1 MSAPSDPA
9 GGPSSSR
16 PSDETSRRLVAHLR
30 HELRTSLTAV
40 IGYSEHLAESAPPG
54 APEELTQ
61 TLDHLRAIGAAVL
74 ELVNERLGA
83 DAVNCLDKDA
93 LPRAVLDLG
102 AACQEPASRIAPT
115 CAGLIALCE
124 REGLYDLI
132 PTLCRIQASGVMLN
146 KLLESYSLDLAK
158 TALPSGLIGD
168 PIAPRSIRA
177 VYPAPAE
184 PRGRILIAD
193 DNSISRDV
201 LRQWLERKG
210 HEVDEASGGEAALAL
225 MRSSDYDLVL
235 LDLVMP
241 DMSGL
246 SVLETLRQEGRLGQ
260 APIVMLSASDEINN
274 LVHCIEQ
281 GADDYVLKPF
291 NRVLLGARIRAC
303 LELKRH
309 RERERAYLA
318 MLKELREKARG
329 GEPPHEN
336 EEGER

>member
-1 MSAPSDPA
+1 
-9 GGPSSSR
+9 
-16 PSDETSRRLVAHLR
+16 LR

-40 IGYSEHLAESAPPG
+40 IGYSEHLIESAPPG
-54 APEELTQ
+54 APGELTQ
-61 TLDHLRAIGAAVL
+61 ALDRLRSIGAAVL

-83 DAVNCLDKDA
+83 DAVKDLDKDTW
-93 LPRAVLDLG
+93 PRAVLDPG

-124 REGLYDLI
+124 REGKFDLI

-146 KLLESYSLDLAK
+146 KLLEGYSLDLAK
-158 TALPSGLIGD
+158 SAIPAGLIDDSG
-168 PIAPRSIRA
+168 APRSSRT
-177 VYPAPAE
+177 PSLAPEE
-184 PRGRILIAD
+184 PRGHILIAD

-210 HEVDEASGGEAALAL
+210 HEVDEATGGEAALTL
-225 MRSSDYDLVL
+225 IRNGDYDLVL

-246 SVLETLRQEGRLGQ
+246 SVLEALRHEGRLGQ
-260 APIVMLSASDEINN
+260 APIVMLSASDEVDN
-274 LVHCIEQ
+274 LVRYIER

-318 MLKELREKARG
+318 MLKELRERARG
-329 GEPPHEN
+329 DETITEN
-336 EEGER
+336 ERER